1 MTRSIS
7 KTLPCWFLWCFLS
20 SSGSCDTTVDQ
31 EDAFQV
37 HVRPFMDRYCAPCH
51 EGERP
56 KAKFDISPYRE
67 LKDLV
72 ADFGHMDLMLERL
85 ELGDMPPEDAQAM
98 PTDQE
103 RLRMI
108 QWMRRVKRAEA
119 EKNADDPG
127 WVVARRLSHSE
138 FAYVLQDLTGLPS
151 TPSYPLPVDPANEQ
165 GFDNTGESLSVSPAL
180 IKKYLEAAREVVDH
194 LVMTPSGLHFAPQ
207 PVSTE
212 TDRDQYGVQRIVAF
226 YRQQNTDLKDYF
238 HAALQWKY
246 RDRFELGGQMLE
258 DLAAEKGLSRR
269 YLQSLWECLEG
280 TLHGHGPIQ
289 KLRALWQALPEPM
302 ADGGTKPSIE
312 ALVPLVDYVS
322 AARQKIQ
329 FDIPHVRSK
338 GIHNGAQAFVMW
350 RNRQKAAH
358 RMKVDLDRLAALSA
372 DDRQWLGLSSAQA
385 PASTLLSEDEKESVI
400 FFGRLFPDRFYV
412 AERGREFL
420 DPDANRE
427 KAERGRLLSAG
438 FHSMMGY
445 FRDDQPLCALMLEQ
459 EENATLDRLW
469 DELDFMARAPMRQ
482 HQGLVWFERTDSKF
496 MRDEAFDFARAED
509 KDVTS
514 EPKIRRLADV
524 YLEKALSLG
533 ADALAVEAIQE
544 HFDHINRSIRQVE
557 SWEQEARYHHLRD
570 LERLAE
576 KAYRRPLEGEE
587 AESLRAFYRR
597 LIVEDG
603 LSHEQAVRDTLVS
616 VLVSPHFWF
625 RMDMPAGL
633 PEVHPLP
640 SLALANRLSFF
651 LWSSMPDEA
660 LMADANTEKLLESEV
675 LMHHFRRMIRDPR
688 MERFATEFLGNWL
701 GFRRFEEH
709 NSVDRERFPAF
720 TPALREAMFQE
731 PIRFF
736 CDLVL
741 NQGSALECLFA
752 DHTMV
757 NALLAD
763 HYGLEM
769 PPQVASQGWARLSV
783 GDSGRGGLL
792 PMGVFLTMNAPGL
805 RTSPVKRGYWVVRQL
820 LGEHIAPPPP
830 NVPDLPSDERL
841 MEASLPAMLAR
852 HREVRECAQCHE
864 KFDSIGLSFEGFG
877 PVGELRTLD
886 LADRPIADLATFP
899 DGSEGAGLKGLL
911 AYIKADRQRDFLEQL
926 AQKLFTYAMG
936 RAFIPSDELFFEALM
951 PAWEEENYRL
961 QWLMEQIVLSPH
973 FLNRRGPRQTI
984 SSNLP

>member
-1 MTRSIS
+1 
-7 KTLPCWFLWCFLS
+7 
-20 SSGSCDTTVDQ
+20 
-31 EDAFQV
+31 
-37 HVRPFMDRYCAPCH
+37 
-51 EGERP
+51 
-56 KAKFDISPYRE
+56 
-67 LKDLV
+67 
-72 ADFGHMDLMLERL
+72 
-85 ELGDMPPEDAQAM
+85 
-98 PTDQE
+98 
-103 RLRMI
+103 
-108 QWMRRVKRAEA
+108 
-119 EKNADDPG
+119 
-127 WVVARRLSHSE
+127 
-138 FAYVLQDLTGLPS
+138 
-151 TPSYPLPVDPANEQ
+151 
-165 GFDNTGESLSVSPAL
+165 
-180 IKKYLEAAREVVDH
+180 
-194 LVMTPSGLHFAPQ
+194 
-207 PVSTE
+207 
-212 TDRDQYGVQRIVAF
+212 
-226 YRQQNTDLKDYF
+226 
-238 HAALQWKY
+238 
-246 RDRFELGGQMLE
+246 
-258 DLAAEKGLSRR
+258 
-269 YLQSLWECLEG
+269 
-280 TLHGHGPIQ
+280 
-289 KLRALWQALPEPM
+289 M

-469 DELDFMARAPMRQ
+469 DELDFMTRAPMRQ

-660 LMADANTEKLLESEV
+660 LMADANSEKLLESEV

-736 CDLVL
+736 LRLGPESRLCIGMPLR
-741 NQGSALECLFA
+741 GSYHGQRFA
-752 DHTMV
+752 GGPLWFG
-757 NALLAD
+757 NAT
-763 HYGLEM
+763 
-769 PPQVASQGWARLSV
+769 
-783 GDSGRGGLL
+783 SGRKSRMGPPFCWRFRQGGLL

-820 LGEHIAPPPP
+820 LGEHMHPPPP

-841 MEASLPAMLAR
+841 MEASLPEMLAR

-899 DGSEGAGLKGLL
+899 DGRKVPG
-911 AYIKADRQRDFLEQL
+911 
-926 AQKLFTYAMG
+926 
-936 RAFIPSDELFFEALM
+936 
-951 PAWEEENYRL
+951 
-961 QWLMEQIVLSPH
+961 
-973 FLNRRGPRQTI
+973 
-984 SSNLP
+984 

>member
-1 MTRSIS
+1 
-7 KTLPCWFLWCFLS
+7 
-20 SSGSCDTTVDQ
+20 
-31 EDAFQV
+31 
-37 HVRPFMDRYCAPCH
+37 
-51 EGERP
+51 
-56 KAKFDISPYRE
+56 
-67 LKDLV
+67 
-72 ADFGHMDLMLERL
+72 
-85 ELGDMPPEDAQAM
+85 
-98 PTDQE
+98 
-103 RLRMI
+103 
-108 QWMRRVKRAEA
+108 
-119 EKNADDPG
+119 
-127 WVVARRLSHSE
+127 
-138 FAYVLQDLTGLPS
+138 
-151 TPSYPLPVDPANEQ
+151 
-165 GFDNTGESLSVSPAL
+165 
-180 IKKYLEAAREVVDH
+180 
-194 LVMTPSGLHFAPQ
+194 
-207 PVSTE
+207 
-212 TDRDQYGVQRIVAF
+212 
-226 YRQQNTDLKDYF
+226 
-238 HAALQWKY
+238 
-246 RDRFELGGQMLE
+246 
-258 DLAAEKGLSRR
+258 
-269 YLQSLWECLEG
+269 
-280 TLHGHGPIQ
+280 
-289 KLRALWQALPEPM
+289 
-302 ADGGTKPSIE
+302 
-312 ALVPLVDYVS
+312 
-322 AARQKIQ
+322 
-329 FDIPHVRSK
+329 
-338 GIHNGAQAFVMW
+338 
-350 RNRQKAAH
+350 
-358 RMKVDLDRLAALSA
+358 
-372 DDRQWLGLSSAQA
+372 
-385 PASTLLSEDEKESVI
+385 
-400 FFGRLFPDRFYV
+400 
-412 AERGREFL
+412 
-420 DPDANRE
+420 
-427 KAERGRLLSAG
+427 
-438 FHSMMGY
+438 
-445 FRDDQPLCALMLEQ
+445 
-459 EENATLDRLW
+459 
-469 DELDFMARAPMRQ
+469 
-482 HQGLVWFERTDSKF
+482 
-496 MRDEAFDFARAED
+496 
-509 KDVTS
+509 
-514 EPKIRRLADV
+514 
-524 YLEKALSLG
+524 
-533 ADALAVEAIQE
+533 
-544 HFDHINRSIRQVE
+544 
-557 SWEQEARYHHLRD
+557 

-576 KAYRRPLEGEE
+576 KAYRRPLENEE

-660 LMADANTEKLLESEV
+660 LMADANSDKLLQSEV
-675 LMHHFRRMIRDPR
+675 LIHHFRRMIHDPR

-752 DHTMV
+752 DYTMV

-769 PPQVASQGWARLSV
+769 PPQAASQGWTRLSV
-783 GDSGRGGLL
+783 GDSERGGLL

-841 MEASLPAMLAR
+841 MEASLPEMLAR

>member
-1 MTRSIS
+1 MPRGVARCAAEQELHVRALRPGGGAARREPEEEDRVMASREALQKLIQFGNAEQFATHAEDWSA
-7 KTLPCWFLWCFLS
+7 CS
-20 SSGSCDTTVDQ
+20 SAAILNAAVEQLGKLTQQRAYKDNAGTTVQD
-31 EDAFQV
+31 
-37 HVRPFMDRYCAPCH
+37 
-51 EGERP
+51 
-56 KAKFDISPYRE
+56 
-67 LKDLV
+67 
-72 ADFGHMDLMLERL
+72 
-85 ELGDMPPEDAQAM
+85 
-98 PTDQE
+98 
-103 RLRMI
+103 
-108 QWMRRVKRAEA
+108 W
-119 EKNADDPG
+119 N
-127 WVVARRLSHSE
+127 ARRTE
-138 FAYVLQDLTGLPS
+138 LQ
-151 TPSYPLPVDPANEQ
+151 
-165 GFDNTGESLSVSPAL
+165 ESLKLARRRQLS
-180 IKKYLEAAREVVDH
+180 EAREV
-194 LVMTPSGLHFAPQ
+194 LI
-207 PVSTE
+207 
-212 TDRDQYGVQRIVAF
+212 R
-226 YRQQNTDLKDYF
+226 
-238 HAALQWKY
+238 AAKALN
-246 RDRFELGGQMLE
+246 LSVE
-258 DLAAEKGLSRR
+258 DVAAEKGLSRR

-322 AARQKIQ
+322 AARQIIQ

-469 DELDFMARAPMRQ
+469 DELDFMTRAPMRQ

-651 LWSSMPDEA
+651 LWSSMPMQILFDGVA
-660 LMADANTEKLLESEV
+660 
-675 LMHHFRRMIRDPR
+675 
-688 MERFATEFLGNWL
+688 RFA
-701 GFRRFEEH
+701 
-709 NSVDRERFPAF
+709 D
-720 TPALREAMFQE
+720 
-731 PIRFF
+731 
-736 CDLVL
+736 
-741 NQGSALECLFA
+741 
-752 DHTMV
+752 
-757 NALLAD
+757 
-763 HYGLEM
+763 
-769 PPQVASQGWARLSV
+769 
-783 GDSGRGGLL
+783 
-792 PMGVFLTMNAPGL
+792 
-805 RTSPVKRGYWVVRQL
+805 
-820 LGEHIAPPPP
+820 
-830 NVPDLPSDERL
+830 
-841 MEASLPAMLAR
+841 
-852 HREVRECAQCHE
+852 
-864 KFDSIGLSFEGFG
+864 
-877 PVGELRTLD
+877 
-886 LADRPIADLATFP
+886 
-899 DGSEGAGLKGLL
+899 
-911 AYIKADRQRDFLEQL
+911 
-926 AQKLFTYAMG
+926 
-936 RAFIPSDELFFEALM
+936 
-951 PAWEEENYRL
+951 
-961 QWLMEQIVLSPH
+961 
-973 FLNRRGPRQTI
+973 
-984 SSNLP
+984 

>member
-1 MTRSIS
+1 MPRA
-7 KTLPCWFLWCFLS
+7 LRARQ
-20 SSGSCDTTVDQ
+20 VRRDQ
-31 EDAFQV
+31 
-37 HVRPFMDRYCAPCH
+37 
-51 EGERP
+51 
-56 KAKFDISPYRE
+56 
-67 LKDLV
+67 
-72 ADFGHMDLMLERL
+72 AD
-85 ELGDMPPEDAQAM
+85 
-98 PTDQE
+98 
-103 RLRMI
+103 
-108 QWMRRVKRAEA
+108 
-119 EKNADDPG
+119 
-127 WVVARRLSHSE
+127 VARRRRARRDPEHPRRE
-138 FAYVLQDLTGLPS
+138 VGRGRHPRRDVHPRRALQ
-151 TPSYPLPVDPANEQ
+151 
-165 GFDNTGESLSVSPAL
+165 
-180 IKKYLEAAREVVDH
+180 LEARQAAPRE
-194 LVMTPSGLHFAPQ
+194 PG
-207 PVSTE
+207 
-212 TDRDQYGVQRIVAF
+212 
-226 YRQQNTDLKDYF
+226 
-238 HAALQWKY
+238 
-246 RDRFELGGQMLE
+246 
-258 DLAAEKGLSRR
+258 RR
-269 YLQSLWECLEG
+269 AG
-280 TLHGHGPIQ
+280 
-289 KLRALWQALPEPM
+289 
-302 ADGGTKPSIE
+302 
-312 ALVPLVDYVS
+312 
-322 AARQKIQ
+322 
-329 FDIPHVRSK
+329 
-338 GIHNGAQAFVMW
+338 
-350 RNRQKAAH
+350 AAH
-358 RMKVDLDRLAALSA
+358 PRHC
-372 DDRQWLGLSSAQA
+372 AQ
-385 PASTLLSEDEKESVI
+385 
-400 FFGRLFPDRFYV
+400 
-412 AERGREFL
+412 
-420 DPDANRE
+420 
-427 KAERGRLLSAG
+427 
-438 FHSMMGY
+438 H
-445 FRDDQPLCALMLEQ
+445 
-459 EENATLDRLW
+459 
-469 DELDFMARAPMRQ
+469 
-482 HQGLVWFERTDSKF
+482 
-496 MRDEAFDFARAED
+496 
-509 KDVTS
+509 
-514 EPKIRRLADV
+514 
-524 YLEKALSLG
+524 
-533 ADALAVEAIQE
+533 ADALAIEAIQE

-660 LMADANTEKLLESEV
+660 LMADANSEKLLESEV

-841 MEASLPAMLAR
+841 MEASLPEMLAR

-877 PVGELRTLD
+877 PVGELRALD

-951 PAWEEENYRL
+951 PEWEEENYRL